1 MKKYYLVPHQAM
13 VNKNTTSIPPELLL
27 KNSFTSRTARQGD
40 EDTPRT
46 PAVSLDQPSMFDQL
60 TVQLTNQNEIDAAR
74 VVLDFL
80 ANKTS
85 LVTWNTDGILTSPV
99 PGLSVTVLLS
109 YLIRQGYTTNNLDLQ
124 RIIDFHRIVFIPVQ
138 YMRNPSAIN
147 VLHPRKKT
155 FHTPLQTSLGNPYAL
170 PHPITPSTPPAS
182 PNHRTT
188 RSRIPLPYTRPD
200 GMKSLK
206 KKKKNK
212 IPPNYGLRSR
222 GRLPDDFDE
231 GDIIGGGGGGGG
243 GSWVSYG

>member
-80 ANKTS
+80 SNKTA

-109 YLIRQGYTTNNLDLQ
+109 YLIRPGYTTNNLDLQ

-138 YMRNPSAIN
+138 YMRNPLAIN
-147 VLHPRKKT
+147 VLHPRKKKHFT
-155 FHTPLQTSLGNPYAL
+155 HRPEPHRETYTPCPLRYPRARLRRRLIGV
-170 PHPITPSTPPAS
+170 PPL
-182 PNHRTT
+182 TQ
-188 RSRIPLPYTRPD
+188 
-200 GMKSLK
+200 
-206 KKKKNK
+206 
-212 IPPNYGLRSR
+212 
-222 GRLPDDFDE
+222 
-231 GDIIGGGGGGGG
+231 
-243 GSWVSYG
+243 SWTV

>member
-80 ANKTS
+80 SNKTA

-109 YLIRQGYTTNNLDLQ
+109 YLIRPGYTTNNLDLQ

-138 YMRNPSAIN
+138 YMRNPLAIN
-147 VLHPRKKT
+147 ALHPRKKKT
-155 FHTPLQTSLGNPYAL
+155 FHTPSRTSPGNVYAL
-170 PHPITPSTPPAS
+170 PPPLSPRTPPVVS
-182 PNHRTT
+182 NRRTT
-188 RSRIPLPYTRPD
+188 PYTKLD

-206 KKKKNK
+206 KKKKIK
-212 IPPNYGLRSR
+212 TPQNYVLRSR
-222 GRLPDDFDE
+222 GRLPDGFDE
-231 GDIIGGGGGGGG
+231 GDNTGGGGGGGG